1 MGRGIYKA
9 SKYIINCILDIIY
22 PDNNACVI
30 CKDYA
35 LSHNLCTRCKKDIEI
50 IDKPFYIYHNGEKYK
65 CYSIAEHKLVMRDIV
80 MKLKYESNFT
90 CGEILANYM
99 KKLIIQKNIKIDV
112 ITFVP
117 ISKKTYNKRGYNQA
131 KVIAKK
137 LSEKLDIPCKQL
149 IKKVKET
156 KDQIGLTSW
165 ERWRNVEGCFKSVK
179 SSNSNFENV
188 LLIDDVVT
196 TGATLINCSKA
207 LKENG
212 VKKVFILTGTK
223 SVV

>member
-1 MGRGIYKA
+1 MGRGIYKT

-22 PDNNACVI
+22 PSDNTCVI
-30 CKDYA
+30 CKNYA
-35 LSHNLCTRCKKDIEI
+35 LSNNLCAICRKDIEI
-50 IDKPFYIYHNGEKYK
+50 INKPFYIYHGGDKYK
-65 CYSIAEHKLVMRDIV
+65 CYSIAEHTLIMRDIV

-99 KKLIIQKNIKIDV
+99 KRLIIEKNIEIDV

-117 ISKKTYNKRGYNQA
+117 ISRKTYNKRGYNQA

-137 LSEKLDIPCKQL
+137 LSEKLDIPCKQM

-165 ERWRNVEGCFKSVK
+165 ERWRNVKGCFKFVK

-196 TGATLINCSKA
+196 TGATLINCSKT

-212 VKKVFILTGTK
+212 IKKVFILTGTK